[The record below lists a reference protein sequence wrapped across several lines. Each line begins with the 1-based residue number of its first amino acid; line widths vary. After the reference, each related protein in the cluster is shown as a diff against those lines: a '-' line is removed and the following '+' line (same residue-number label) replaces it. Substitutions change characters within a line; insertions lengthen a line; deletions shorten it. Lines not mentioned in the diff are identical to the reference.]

1 MAMRPAWVHPRGRPR
16 IVASV
21 IDRARK
27 ALSARGVAFDADAN
41 AITVRAAD
49 ATGFDVS
56 LRVVEPRRFVVSYEG
71 WFETFGRAEDAY
83 DCFEYGLSDSCRLRL
98 TFRGATAVAWQIEK
112 RDYGVWM
119 PGRVVRR
126 RLAPFWR
133 PARIERRQNRVFRSR
148 APADQAEE

>member
-1 MAMRPAWVHPRGRPR
+1 MATRPAWVHPRGRPR

-27 ALSARGVAFDADAN
+27 ALSARGVAFDADAKRV
-41 AITVRAAD
+41 TVRASD
-49 ATGFDVS
+49 ANGFDVS

-83 DCFEYGLSDSCRLRL
+83 DCFEYGLSDSCRLRM
-98 TFRGATAVAWQIEK
+98 TFRGETPVAWQIEK

-133 PARIERRQNRVFRSR
+133 RARIERRQNRVFTS
-148 APADQAEE
+148 ATPAASAED